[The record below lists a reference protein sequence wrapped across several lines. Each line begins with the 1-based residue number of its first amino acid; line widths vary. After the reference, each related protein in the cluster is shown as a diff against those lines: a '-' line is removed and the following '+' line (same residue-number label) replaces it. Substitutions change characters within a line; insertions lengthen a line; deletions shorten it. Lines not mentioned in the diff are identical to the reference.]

1 MTIAGVT
8 LPGAGR
14 SFPYAGNPLAVLAEL
29 PGFAMAELVVP
40 PRFAGPIPHVHHTF
54 DEGIY
59 VIDGELML
67 TVGHEEPVPAPPGS
81 FCLAPRG
88 IRHTFSNP
96 TDEEVSVLG
105 LWSPGPTG
113 LAFMAEIGAL
123 IPPGGAPDPDAVAA
137 AYARHASDLLP

>member
-1 MTIAGVT
+1 MTVGGVA

-14 SFPYAGNPLAVLAEL
+14 SFPYAGRPTSVLAEL
-29 PGFAMAELVVP
+29 PGFAVVELVVP
-40 PRFAGPIPHVHHTF
+40 PLFAGPIPHVHHDF

-96 TDEEVSVLG
+96 TDQEVSVLG
-105 LWSPGPTG
+105 VWSPGAAG
-113 LAFMAEIGAL
+113 LAFMADVGAL
-123 IPPGGAPDPDAVAA
+123 IPASGGPDPALVAE
-137 AYARHASDLLP
+137 AYARHASELLP